1 MARNR
6 KARGDMAIKQA
17 RLKTLDMF
25 KDISPDDSDYQLW
38 EKIAAYMDG
47 EIALVIESSA
57 EDGRYV
63 LLALKDKEKDR
74 ELHYMMEQDGRFGL
88 YIDDRE
94 QFDKDWDSNDY
105 EPDGCHYLEPENVEI
120 LEG

>member
-1 MARNR
+1 
-6 KARGDMAIKQA
+6 MAIKKA

-57 EDGRYV
+57 EDGKYL
-63 LLALKDKEKDR
+63 LLALKDKEKDK
-74 ELHYMMEQDGRFGL
+74 ELHYMMEQDSMFGL

-105 EPDGCHYLEPENVEI
+105 EPDGCHYLEAENVEI

>member
-1 MARNR
+1 
-6 KARGDMAIKQA
+6 MAIKKA
-17 RLKTLDMF
+17 KLKTINMF
-25 KDISPDDSDYQLW
+25 KDIDLDDPDYQLW

-57 EDGRYV
+57 EDGKYV
-63 LLALKDKEKDR
+63 LLALKDKEKDK
-74 ELHYMMEQDGRFGL
+74 ELHYMMEQDSRFGI

-105 EPDGCHYLEPENVEI
+105 EPDGCHYLDAENVEI

>member
-1 MARNR
+1 
-6 KARGDMAIKQA
+6 MAIKKA

-25 KDISPDDSDYQLW
+25 KDTSPDDSDYQLW

-63 LLALKDKEKDR
+63 LLGLKDKEKGQGAA
-74 ELHYMMEQDGRFGL
+74 LYDGTG
-88 YIDDRE
+88 
-94 QFDKDWDSNDY
+94 
-105 EPDGCHYLEPENVEI
+105 
-120 LEG
+120 